1 MALTPAQ
8 KQRRYRE
15 RVKERLRA
23 EGRQVVVHYRKPKEE
38 RSMRKRWRK
47 HVAAL
52 VEIQEQVR
60 DRRDRVPPS
69 LEDSPYARAADAFLS
84 IDLSELEANDPPLG
98 YGRD

>member
-38 RSMRKRWRK
+38 R
-47 HVAAL
+47 
-52 VEIQEQVR
+52 
-60 DRRDRVPPS
+60 
-69 LEDSPYARAADAFLS
+69 
-84 IDLSELEANDPPLG
+84 
-98 YGRD
+98 

>member
-23 EGRQVVVHYRKPKEE
+23 EGRQVVVHDRKPKEE
-38 RSMRKRWRK
+38 RSMRKRWRG

-60 DRRDRVPPS
+60 DRRDTG
-69 LEDSPYARAADAFLS
+69 AAK
-84 IDLSELEANDPPLG
+84 P
-98 YGRD
+98 

>member
-1 MALTPAQ
+1 
-8 KQRRYRE
+8 
-15 RVKERLRA
+15 
-23 EGRQVVVHYRKPKEE
+23 
-38 RSMRKRWRK
+38 MRKRSRR

-60 DRRDRVPPS
+60 DRCERVPPN
-69 LEDSPYARAADAFLS
+69 LEDSSYARAADAFLS

>member
-23 EGRQVVVHYRKPKEE
+23 EGRQVVVHYRKPKDE
-38 RSMRKRWRK
+38 RSMRKRWRG

-60 DRRDRVPPS
+60 DRRDRVPPN
-69 LEDSPYARAADAFLS
+69 LEDSPYAQAADAFLS
-84 IDLSELEANDPPLG
+84 IDLSGARGQRSTARLRP
-98 YGRD
+98 